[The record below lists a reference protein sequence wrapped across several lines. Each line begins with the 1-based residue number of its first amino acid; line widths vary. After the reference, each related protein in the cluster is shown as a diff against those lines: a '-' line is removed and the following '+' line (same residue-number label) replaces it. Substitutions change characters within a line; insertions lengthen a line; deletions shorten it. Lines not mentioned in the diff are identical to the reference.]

1 MQDDLLE
8 QARRRA
14 AARLRR
20 QSVKNGAY
28 GLQGSAALSLP
39 RPLML

>member
-8 QARRRA
+8 QARSRA
-14 AARLRR
+14 A
-20 QSVKNGAY
+20 